1 MYSTG
6 VFMENQTTQMQ
17 ITVETS
23 RRITSLR
30 FLLIAFIVFIHA
42 NLKADD
48 ALDYYHLDFVQ
59 PTWIAWLKDF
69 VCGTLGCAAVPL
81 FFLFSAYLQ
90 FSKGDSYPALLKKR
104 SRTLFLPY
112 IAWTL
117 ITIALYA
124 VAQSIPQTAQ
134 FFQND
139 MNIVRNWNAFDWLK
153 AFTYHNFDISL
164 KPPLVYQF
172 WFLRD
177 LMIFIVLSP
186 ALQFLC
192 RKMHGAVI
200 AAVSAAFVCGI
211 PVFITVSPSALF
223 FYIAGYFFAEKKVSF
238 FAVADSIRLRE
249 YAVLIALLE
258 VVRVGLNINVG
269 TAQVVISCLFFLK
282 VSGCIVRRERLF
294 LLTERLAGL
303 SFFVYAAHTPFLGTA
318 INKLSWKLI
327 PLHGFGC
334 LVQFIVAAFLTLAL
348 SLVAGITLKKLCPP
362 LFSVLNGGR
371 K

>member
-1 MYSTG
+1 
-6 VFMENQTTQMQ
+6 MENQTAQLRVTA
-17 ITVETS
+17 ETS

-30 FLLIAFIVFIHA
+30 FLLIAFVVFIHA
-42 NLKADD
+42 NLTADD

-59 PTWIAWLKDF
+59 PTWIAWFKEF
-69 VCGTLGCAAVPL
+69 VCGTLGGAAVPL

-90 FSKGDSYPALLKKR
+90 FSKSDPYPDLLKKR
-104 SRTLFLPY
+104 SRTLLLPY

-124 VAQSIPQTAQ
+124 AAQTMPQTAP

-139 MNIVRNWNAFDWLK
+139 INIVRNWNALGWLK
-153 AFTYHNFDISL
+153 ALTYHNFAISL
-164 KPPLVYQF
+164 KTPLVYQF

-192 RKMHGAVI
+192 RKMPGAVI
-200 AAVSAAFVCGI
+200 AAVSAVFVCGI

-223 FYIAGYFFAEKKVSF
+223 FYVAGYFFAERKLSF
-238 FAVADSIRLRE
+238 FAVADTVRLRE

-258 VVRVGLNINVG
+258 AVRVGLNINVG

-282 VSGCIVRRERLF
+282 LSGCIVRRERLF

-303 SFFVYAAHTPFLGTA
+303 SFFVYAVHTPFLGTA
-318 INKLSWKLI
+318 VNKLSWKFI
-327 PLHGFGC
+327 PLHGFNC
-334 LVQFIVAAFLTLAL
+334 LVQFLVAAFLTLAF
-348 SLVAGITLKKLCPP
+348 SLAAGMVLKKLCPP

>member
-1 MYSTG
+1 M
-6 VFMENQTTQMQ
+6 QTR
-17 ITVETS
+17 ITAETS

-30 FLLIAFIVFIHA
+30 FLLIAFVVFIHA

-48 ALDYYHLDFVQ
+48 ALNYYHLDFVQ
-59 PTWIAWLKDF
+59 PAWIAWLKHF
-69 VCGTLGCAAVPL
+69 VCDTLGGAAVPL

-90 FSKGDSYPALLKKR
+90 FSKGDPYPALLKKR
-104 SRTLFLPY
+104 SRTLLLPY

-124 VAQSIPQTAQ
+124 VAQSMPQSAP

-139 MNIVRNWNAFDWLK
+139 LNIVRNWNAFDWLK
-153 AFTYHNFDISL
+153 AFTYHNLAIPL
-164 KPPLVYQF
+164 KSPLVYQF

-192 RKMHGAVI
+192 RKMPGAMI
-200 AAVSAAFVCGI
+200 AAVSAAFVCDI
-211 PVFITVSPSALF
+211 PVFVTVSPSALF
-223 FYIAGYFFAEKKVSF
+223 FYVAGYLFAEKNVSF
-238 FAVADSIRLRE
+238 FAVADTVRLRE

-258 VVRVGLNINVG
+258 AVRVGLNRHVG
-269 TAQVVISCLFFLK
+269 AAQVVISCLFFLK
-282 VSGCIVRRERLF
+282 LSACIVRRERLF

-303 SFFVYAAHTPFLGTA
+303 SFFVYAVHTPFLGTA
-318 INKLSWKLI
+318 VNKLSWKFI

-334 LVQFIVAAFLTLAL
+334 LVQFFTAAFLTLAL

-362 LFSVLNGGR
+362 LFSVLNGDR

>member
-1 MYSTG
+1 
-6 VFMENQTTQMQ
+6 MENQVVQMR
-17 ITVETS
+17 ITAETS

-30 FLLIAFIVFIHA
+30 FLLIAFVVFIHA

-48 ALDYYHLDFVQ
+48 ALDYSHLDFVQ
-59 PTWIAWLKDF
+59 PTWIAWLKNF
-69 VCGTLGCAAVPL
+69 ICGTLGCAAVPL

-90 FSKGDSYPALLKKR
+90 FSKGDSYSALLKKR
-104 SRTLFLPY
+104 NRTLFLPY

-139 MNIVRNWNAFDWLK
+139 MNIVRNWNALDWLK
-153 AFTYHNFDISL
+153 AFTYHNFDESL
-164 KPPLVYQF
+164 KTPLVYQF

-192 RKMHGAVI
+192 RKMPGAMI

-211 PVFITVSPSALF
+211 PVFVTVSPSALF

-238 FAVADSIRLRE
+238 FAVADTVRLRE

-269 TAQVVISCLFFLK
+269 TMQVIISCLFFLK
-282 VSGCIVRRERLF
+282 VSSCIILRERLF

-303 SFFVYAAHTPFLGTA
+303 SFFVYAVHTPFLGTA
-318 INKLSWKLI
+318 INKLSWKFI

-334 LVQFIVAAFLTLAL
+334 LVQFFVAAFFTLAL